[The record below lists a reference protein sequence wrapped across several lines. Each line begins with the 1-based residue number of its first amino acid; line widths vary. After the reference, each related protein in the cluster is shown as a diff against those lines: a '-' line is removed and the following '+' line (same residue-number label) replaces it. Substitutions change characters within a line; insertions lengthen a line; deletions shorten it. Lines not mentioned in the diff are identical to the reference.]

1 MSQPS
6 WAKSEKQLELWGEA
20 MALEIPTVLLSTEAS
35 TAGFVKTS
43 LKKLAGIAIFLYVI
57 SFISV

>member
-6 WAKSEKQLELWGEA
+6 WAESKKQLELWGNA
-20 MALEIPTVLLSTEAS
+20 IALEIPTVLLSTEAY
-35 TAGFVKTS
+35 TAGFVNTR

>member
-6 WAKSEKQLELWGEA
+6 WVKSNKQLEVWGDA
-20 MALEIPTVLLSTEAS
+20 MALDIPTVLLSTEAS
-35 TAGFVKTS
+35 TAGFVETS